1 MENKQTPSKKE
12 TGNDRNVRS
21 LFDVEIEPERPRGEA
36 FDKADD
42 SDELSFDVP
51 RD

>member
-1 MENKQTPSKKE
+1 MENKQTPSEQE
-12 TGNDRNVRS
+12 TTNDRNAQSRS
-21 LFDVEIEPERPRGEA
+21 GIEKEPERARQEV

-42 SDELSFDVP
+42 DELSFDLP

>member
-12 TGNDRNVRS
+12 TTNDRNAHSRS
-21 LFDVEIEPERPRGEA
+21 DIEREPERPREEA
-36 FDKADD
+36 FDKTDD
-42 SDELSFDVP
+42 DELSFDLP

>member
-12 TGNDRNVRS
+12 TTNDRNGQS
-21 LFDVEIEPERPRGEA
+21 LSDIEKDPERLRQEA
-36 FDKADD
+36 FDKTDD
-42 SDELSFDVP
+42 DELSFDVP